1 MPLDLAIQNV
11 GEYYSSH
18 YLDTTFGRD
27 TKNLLKEWRESGA
40 NATPRRLKKLSQR
53 YFRAKAQALEELNP
67 AQRHTAGP
75 EIAAWHG
82 YLMQALGYDHLQ
94 RQDLF
99 VEGGH
104 GVVPV
109 LGVLKRFGQPWL
121 VICESLFCIPDGSLP
136 DGAATED
143 PLEASPRPDQRIESS
158 QPLVQGDWTR
168 AIGEVF
174 KTEEPP
180 RWVLLLGGSRILL
193 IDRKTFANG
202 RWLAFDLDD
211 AFGRSE
217 TTTFEQLATFLA
229 RETLAPDGESA
240 DLIHD
245 TLEEQS
251 HKLAHGVTENLQA
264 AVREA
269 IELLANEWVRDR
281 RRRKRSI
288 TSVNPGELALDDQE
302 LDGPQRVTAEQ
313 LRHEALTYVYRL
325 IFCFYAEAHGA
336 ELGVLPINDGA
347 YRLGYSLEALRDL
360 ELVPLSEQAAEGS
373 YFQTHLDRLFT
384 LIHQG
389 FHPQQAEANPD
400 QGLLS
405 LAGTTRTFT
414 IPPLTATLFDPKATP
429 LLAQTQLSN
438 DCLQRVIRCLS
449 LSYDSGTRTTGRVNY
464 ADLGINQLGAVY
476 EGLLSF
482 SGMFAENDLIQVKR
496 AKDDFGKT
504 KTQTW
509 FVPQERLEE
518 FKKDEVE
525 RLPDGKPR
533 IYPRGS
539 FILHL
544 SGLDREQT
552 ASYYTPE
559 VLTKCLVE
567 ETLRPLLK
575 DYTPADADK
584 ILTLTVCEPAMG
596 SGAFLNEAANQ
607 LAARYLEL
615 KQQQLGVSID
625 PADYPD
631 ELRRTRHYITTRNL
645 YGVDLNP
652 TAVELGALSLW
663 LNTMHRVRNA
673 ELTDVGAHNSAPL
686 PEQRYTRGATPW
698 FGLRLRPGNSLIG
711 ARRAVWTKAQLLSGQ
726 HLKSG
731 DEAVEPRQLKPGE
744 ARQPHEVYHYLVFDP
759 DMVPTAGDALVRQ
772 YQREESDRAKLWI
785 RNGVKARWTEPEV
798 DLALAVSD
806 LIDAHE
812 QCYSEERQ
820 AALAETQCPAS
831 VWPHPPTTEPGLKLA
846 LQEQVK
852 ASLEAASGSFQR
864 LKLLMDS
871 WCALFFWP
879 LDEVGALPSREDFLE
894 AAQLLLGPHPLTSS
908 PQGEGEP
915 EPLPLNIKQFRLNF
929 DGAELLRATAADALD
944 AEVLGNA
951 VPWYRVS
958 REISGDV
965 HQHHNYLALSPKFNH
980 WELAFPEILGRYA
993 NQSKGFAVILGNP
1006 PWLKVSWADASLLCD
1021 FDPLLGVREARS
1033 ADFNQDRTTLIDPP
1047 SQRTEY
1053 LNAQRLSLG
1062 SVVFLN
1068 CHRMYEALRGSQT
1081 NLYKNFVVRS
1091 WGLLGKNGFGG
1102 LLHQEGPYDDAK
1114 GGRLRDAYYPRLEA
1128 HFHFKNE
1135 HLLFKDVGDQADFSL
1150 NIYRSQ
1156 PSYIDFLQLV
1166 NLYSPTTIAGC
1177 RNHKNF
1183 EDPIPGLKTDDGNWE
1198 VRGHQDRIVTVT
1210 ESTLHTF
1217 HALLENE
1224 TVSITEARLPQVHT
1238 TQLVSVIDKISQAP
1252 KWLPSLSGKY
1262 YATVMFDES
1271 YSQRDGILTRQDSP
1285 SFAPTDTSQW
1295 VVSGPHFFVGTPLNK
1310 NPRTRCNSKGAYDDI
1325 DLCVLDAG
1333 YLPRSVY
1340 RPGNKDGDFTTFKQE
1355 IPRFEGEPVTS
1366 TYRFMNR
1373 KMASMSTERSMI
1385 TAVLPLGTTHI
1396 DGVFSVTFQKLE
1408 DLLGF
1413 TASSFS
1419 ILDDYLIRATGRS
1432 NIREADLK
1440 ILPKISDP
1448 WLTPIM
1454 HRGLRLNALTT
1465 HYADLW
1471 ASVAL
1476 PGLPQDQWASPSEI
1490 LVNAAAAWKIQNED
1504 PTPPPPKT
1512 YPYEAPWPALTPHQ
1526 WTWHSPLRSDFAR
1539 RQALLEID
1547 VLVAIALGLTLDELQ
1562 TIYRVQFPVMRQ
1574 YEIADEYDAHGRLL
1588 PSTHRKTAGGKE
1600 LRDARKTWDGET
1612 PLTVSWAI
1620 DDGLQTVIKTF
1631 YPPFS
1636 RVDREGDY
1644 EVAYGYFKEKYGV
1657 KGEEE

>member
-143 PLEASPRPDQRIESS
+143 PLEASPRPDQRTDPS

-168 AIGEVF
+168 AIGEIF

-217 TTTFEQLATFLA
+217 TATFEQLATFLA

-245 TLEEQS
+245 KLEEQS

-288 TSVNPGELALDDQE
+288 TTVNPGELALDDQE
-302 LDGPQRVTAEQ
+302 LDSPQRVTAEQ

-429 LLAQTQLSN
+429 LLAQAQLTN
-438 DCLQRVIRCLS
+438 ACLQRVIRCLS

-482 SGMFAENDLIQVKR
+482 SGMFAETDLIQVKR

-525 RLPDGKPR
+525 RLADGKPR

-663 LNTMHRVRNA
+663 LNTMHRVKASGGVEEGMNGSV
-673 ELTDVGAHNSAPL
+673 DAPT
-686 PEQRYTRGATPW
+686 PSPHYPSTPSPAYTRGATPW

-711 ARRAVWTKAQLLSGQ
+711 ARRAVWTKVQLLSGQ

-744 ARQPHEVYHYLVFDP
+744 ARQPQEVYHYLVFDP
-759 DMVPTAGDALVRQ
+759 DMVPTAGNTLVQQ
-772 YQREESDRAKLWI
+772 YQREASDQAKAWLT
-785 RNGVKARWTEPEV
+785 RQVKRKWTEPEV
-798 DLALAVSD
+798 DLALAVCD
-806 LIDAHE
+806 LIDQHE
-812 QCYSEERQ
+812 ACYAQERW
-820 AALAETQCPAS
+820 AALEQTKCPAS
-831 VWPHPPTTEPGLKLA
+831 VWPNPPMEKPGPSLVM
-846 LQEQVK
+846 QEQVK
-852 ASLEAASGSFQR
+852 ATLEATSGSFQR

-879 LDEVGALPSREDFLE
+879 LDGVIALPSREDFLE
-894 AAQLLLGPHPLTSS
+894 AAQILLA
-908 PQGEGEP
+908 GEGN
-915 EPLPLNIKQFRLNF
+915 LSIKALRLNF
-929 DGAELLRATAADALD
+929 DGAELLRAAAVDALD
-944 AEVLGNA
+944 TDILGSA

-958 REISGDV
+958 QEIAV
-965 HQHHNYLALSPKFNH
+965 EAKFNH
-980 WELAFPEILGRYA
+980 WELSFPEVLGRVA
-993 NQSKGFAVILGNP
+993 SQSLGFNLILGNP
-1006 PWLKVSWADASLLCD
+1006 PWIRVEWSHGKLLSD
-1021 FDPLLGVREARS
+1021 FQPVLGVNNSSGSELDHEAPKLLR
-1033 ADFNQDRTTLIDPP
+1033 DPKNLF
-1047 SQRTEY
+1047 SY
-1053 LNAQRLSLG
+1053 LKAQRLSLG
-1062 SVVFLN
+1062 SVAFLN
-1068 CHRMYEALRGSQT
+1068 NHRYYKALQGSQT
-1081 NLYKNFVVRS
+1081 NLYKNFFVCS
-1091 WGLLGKNGFGG
+1091 WNLLGNSGFSG
-1102 LLHQEGPYDDAK
+1102 LIHQEGPGPYDDPK
-1114 GGRLRDAYYPRLEA
+1114 GGTLRGYCYARLES
-1128 HFHFKNE
+1128 HYHFKNE
-1135 HLLFKDVGDQADFSL
+1135 MPIFEDVGHEADFGL
-1150 NIYRSQ
+1150 DIFGNIKQEPRFSHM
-1156 PSYIDFLQLV
+1156 S
-1166 NLYSPTTIAGC
+1166 NLYIPETIRASRMHRNKEEPTPGIKTRDGDWETAG
-1177 RNHKNF
+1177 HS
-1183 EDPIPGLKTDDGNWE
+1183 
-1198 VRGHQDRIVTVT
+1198 DRIVYVSAK
-1210 ESTLHTF
+1210 ELKIF
-1217 HALLENE
+1217 HDLLEKKSSPINE
-1224 TVSITEARLPQVHT
+1224 TPIL
-1238 TQLVSVIDKISQAP
+1238 QLHAYSLIAIIETINQTP
-1252 KWLPSLSGKY
+1252 KWLPSLKDEYFSK
-1262 YATVMFDES
+1262 FRLDES
-1271 YSQRDGILTRQDSP
+1271 GSQDKGILTKQIRP
-1285 SFAPTDTSQW
+1285 SFQPTSSMEW
-1295 VVSGPHFFVGTPLNK
+1295 IVSGPHVSVANPFNQS
-1310 NPRTRCNSKGAYDDI
+1310 PRTFYKSKGSYDSL
-1325 DLCVLDAG
+1325 DLMCLEGNYIPKAIFRPGDKEGNTDVFHKAIPCWPEKSPVTET
-1333 YLPRSVY
+1333 YRYVNRRSVNTSAE
-1340 RPGNKDGDFTTFKQE
+1340 RTLLSAVMPPG
-1355 IPRFEGEPVTS
+1355 V
-1366 TYRFMNR
+1366 
-1373 KMASMSTERSMI
+1373 
-1385 TAVLPLGTTHI
+1385 VHI
-1396 DGVFSVTFQKLE
+1396 HTVISLAFLSLEKL
-1408 DLLGF
+1408 L
-1413 TASSFS
+1413 SFS
-1419 ILDDYLIRATGRS
+1419 SCSASIIFDFLIRVTGRS
-1432 NIREADLK
+1432 DIYESNLRS
-1440 ILPKISDP
+1440 LPKISDP

-1476 PGLPQDQWASPSEI
+1476 PGLPQDQWASQSEI
-1490 LVNAAAAWKIQNED
+1490 LVNAAAAWENQNED
-1504 PTPPPPKT
+1504 PTPKT
-1512 YPYEAPWPALTPHQ
+1512 YPYEAPWPALSPTT
-1526 WTWHSPLRSDFAR
+1526 WTWHSPLRSDYAR

-1547 VLVAIALGLTLDELQ
+1547 VLVALALGLTLDELQ

-1574 YEIADEYDAHGRLL
+1574 YEIADEYDAHGRLI
-1588 PSTHRKTAGGKE
+1588 PSPHRKTAGGKE
-1600 LRDARKTWDGET
+1600 VRDARKTWDGET
-1612 PLTVSWAI
+1612 PLTVSWQI
-1620 DDGLQTVIKTF
+1620 DDGLQTVTKTF

-1636 RVDREGDY
+1636 RCDRESDY
-1644 EVAYGYFKEKYGV
+1644 EVAYSYFKEKYGV
-1657 KGEEE
+1657 KGGE

>member
-67 AQRHTAGP
+67 AQRHQAGP
-75 EIAAWHG
+75 EIASWHG

-136 DGAATED
+136 DGAASED
-143 PLEASPRPDQRIESS
+143 PLETSPRLDQRSDPS
-158 QPLVQGDWTR
+158 QPLVQGNWTR
-168 AIGEVF
+168 AIGEIF

-217 TTTFEQLATFLA
+217 TATFEQLATFLA

-245 TLEEQS
+245 QLEEQS

-288 TSVNPGELALDDQE
+288 TTINPGELALDDQE

-336 ELGVLPINDGA
+336 ELGVLPINDDA
-347 YRLGYSLEALRDL
+347 YRLGYSLESLRDL
-360 ELVPLSEQAAEGS
+360 ELVPLSEQAAEGT

-389 FHPQQAEANPD
+389 FHPQQAETNPE

-405 LAGTTRTFT
+405 LASTTRTFT

-429 LLAQTQLSN
+429 LLAQAQLSN
-438 DCLQRVIRCLS
+438 RCLQRVIRCLS

-482 SGMFAENDLIQVKR
+482 SGMFADTDLIQVKR

-509 FVPQERLEE
+509 FVPQARLEE
-518 FKKDEVE
+518 FKRDEVE
-525 RLPDGKPR
+525 RLADGKPR

-584 ILTLTVCEPAMG
+584 ILALTVCEPAMG

-663 LNTMHRVRNA
+663 LNTMHRVRVGPHP
-673 ELTDVGAHNSAPL
+673 LTPSPQGEGEPEAALAPL
-686 PEQRYTRGATPW
+686 SLGRGAGGEGSYTRGATPW
-698 FGLRLRPGNSLIG
+698 FGLRLRSGNSLIG
-711 ARRAVWTKAQLLSGQ
+711 ARRAVWTKAQLLAGE

-731 DEAVEPRQLKPGE
+731 DAAVEPRQLKPGE
-744 ARQPHEVYHYLVFDP
+744 ARHPQEVYHYLVFDP

-812 QCYSEERQ
+812 QRYSEERQ
-820 AALAETQCPAS
+820 AALAQTQCPAS
-831 VWPHPPTTEPGLKLA
+831 VWPHPPTTAPGPSLA
-846 LQEQVK
+846 LQEEVK
-852 ASLEAASGSFQR
+852 ATLEAASGSFQR

-879 LDEVGALPSREDFLE
+879 LDEVAALPSREDFLE
-894 AAQLLLGPHPLTSS
+894 AARLLLSPPHPLTPS
-908 PQGEGEP
+908 PTGGEGGQEDVP
-915 EPLPLNIKQFRLNF
+915 APLSRPGRGAGGEGLSIKQFRLNF

-958 REISGDV
+958 RDIATE
-965 HQHHNYLALSPKFNH
+965 ARFNH
-980 WELAFPEILGRYA
+980 WELAFPEVLGQDA
-993 NQSKGFAVILGNP
+993 SQSAGFDLILGNP
-1006 PWLKVSWADASLLCD
+1006 PWIKVSWSDAPLLCD
-1021 FDPLLGVREARS
+1021 FDPLLGVRDARS
-1033 ADFNQDRTTLIDPP
+1033 ADFNRDRTNLIEPP
-1047 SQRTEY
+1047 QPQTAY

-1062 SVVFLN
+1062 SVAFLN

-1091 WGLLGKNGFGG
+1091 WGLLGEIGFGG
-1102 LLHQEGPYDDAK
+1102 LLHQEGPYDDSN
-1114 GGRLRDAYYPRLEA
+1114 GGRLRQAYYPRLVA
-1128 HFHFKNE
+1128 HYHFKNE
-1135 HLLFKDVGDQADFSL
+1135 IPLFADVGHQSSFSL
-1150 NIYRSQ
+1150 NIYDNN
-1156 PSYIDFLQLV
+1156 PDEINFIQLA
-1166 NLYSPTTIAGC
+1166 NLYTPATIAGC
-1177 RNHKNF
+1177 RAHRNP
-1183 EDPIPGLKTDDGNWE
+1183 EEPIPGIKTDDDQWE
-1198 VRGHQDRIVTVT
+1198 TKGHQDRMIPVT
-1210 ESTLHTF
+1210 EETLTTF
-1217 HALLENE
+1217 HALLENDE
-1224 TVSITEARLPQVHT
+1224 VLIMEARLPQVHA
-1238 TQLVSVIDKISQAP
+1238 TQLVSV
-1252 KWLPSLSGKY
+1252 
-1262 YATVMFDES
+1262 
-1271 YSQRDGILTRQDSP
+1271 
-1285 SFAPTDTSQW
+1285 
-1295 VVSGPHFFVGTPLNK
+1295 
-1310 NPRTRCNSKGAYDDI
+1310 
-1325 DLCVLDAG
+1325 
-1333 YLPRSVY
+1333 
-1340 RPGNKDGDFTTFKQE
+1340 
-1355 IPRFEGEPVTS
+1355 
-1366 TYRFMNR
+1366 
-1373 KMASMSTERSMI
+1373 
-1385 TAVLPLGTTHI
+1385 
-1396 DGVFSVTFQKLE
+1396 
-1408 DLLGF
+1408 
-1413 TASSFS
+1413 
-1419 ILDDYLIRATGRS
+1419 
-1432 NIREADLK
+1432 
-1440 ILPKISDP
+1440 
-1448 WLTPIM
+1448 
-1454 HRGLRLNALTT
+1454 RLFRIC
-1465 HYADLW
+1465 
-1471 ASVAL
+1471 
-1476 PGLPQDQWASPSEI
+1476 G
-1490 LVNAAAAWKIQNED
+1490 
-1504 PTPPPPKT
+1504 
-1512 YPYEAPWPALTPHQ
+1512 
-1526 WTWHSPLRSDFAR
+1526 
-1539 RQALLEID
+1539 
-1547 VLVAIALGLTLDELQ
+1547 
-1562 TIYRVQFPVMRQ
+1562 
-1574 YEIADEYDAHGRLL
+1574 
-1588 PSTHRKTAGGKE
+1588 
-1600 LRDARKTWDGET
+1600 
-1612 PLTVSWAI
+1612 
-1620 DDGLQTVIKTF
+1620 
-1631 YPPFS
+1631 
-1636 RVDREGDY
+1636 
-1644 EVAYGYFKEKYGV
+1644 
-1657 KGEEE
+1657 